1 MNIKT
6 LTLTLLDHRPIDGMT
21 DEMRG
26 AAEEMMTGEAS
37 PVQMAAFLTA
47 LHMHGETPA
56 VLAAFANVMRDRAMA
71 FNAPVGVVLDTCGTG
86 GDHSGTFN
94 ISTTAAFVAAG
105 AGVKV
110 AKHGNRSMTSKCGSS
125 DVLAE
130 LGISIECEGPEME
143 RALRDVG
150 ICFLHAQHYH
160 GSMKHVAPVR
170 RELGFR
176 TLFNMLGPLANPARA
191 SHQLLGVYGRKEAH
205 LVAQV
210 LNLLGTKGA
219 MVVHGSDGLDE
230 ITLTGETYAYRV
242 HDGLVEEFL
251 INPTLLGFNM
261 ASPEDLLGGDVA
273 ENAQTLVDILSG
285 ATGPKTDIVLLNAGA
300 AIHIAGLAPNLA
312 GGIEIARKV
321 IADGA
326 ALRCLQGLQALSTEY
341 RRASGQ

>member
-1 MNIKT
+1 MNIQT
-6 LTLTLLDHRPIDGMT
+6 LTLSLIAGQSIDDMI
-21 DEMRG
+21 DEIRG
-26 AAEEMMTGEAS
+26 AAEEMMTGEAT

-47 LHMHGETPA
+47 LHLCGETPA
-56 VLAAFANVMRDRAMA
+56 VLAAFAGVMREKASP
-71 FNAPVGVVLDTCGTG
+71 FNPPPGVVLDTCGTG

-130 LGISIECEGPEME
+130 LGIAIESEGPEME
-143 RALRDVG
+143 RALREVG
-150 ICFLHAQHYH
+150 ICFLHAQRYH
-160 GSMKHVAPVR
+160 GSMSHVAPVR

-176 TLFNMLGPLANPARA
+176 TMFNMLGPLANPAGA

-210 LNLLGTKGA
+210 LNLLGTEGA
-219 MVVHGSDGLDE
+219 LVVHGSDGLDE
-230 ITLTGETYAYRV
+230 ITLTGESYAYRV

-251 INPTLLGFNM
+251 INPHMLGFNL
-261 ASPEDLLGGDVA
+261 ASREDLSGGDVA
-273 ENAQTLVDILSG
+273 ENAQTLVNILSG

-300 AIHIAGLAPNLA
+300 AIHIAGLAHALA
-312 GGIEIARKV
+312 GGIELARKS

-326 ALRCLQGLQALSTEY
+326 ALRALQGLQRLSGEY
-341 RRASGQ
+341 HPATGQ